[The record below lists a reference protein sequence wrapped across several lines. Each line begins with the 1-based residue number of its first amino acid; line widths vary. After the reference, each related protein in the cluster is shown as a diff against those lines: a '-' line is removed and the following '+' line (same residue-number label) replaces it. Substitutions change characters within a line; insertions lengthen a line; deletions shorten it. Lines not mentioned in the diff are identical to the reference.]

1 MVDLLLLL
9 TLDNLS
15 NITTKN
21 GTLENTNMAYRF
33 VKCGKVVLL
42 AIHGL
47 ITISSDYINKK
58 FVLDLPKPIYSVRF
72 TLNAANSSYG
82 SIEIDI
88 TSEGDINLIFCSTSL
103 SNKKVYVQGTV
114 TYITS

>member
-1 MVDLLLLL
+1 
-9 TLDNLS
+9 
-15 NITTKN
+15 
-21 GTLENTNMAYRF
+21 MAYRF

-42 AIHGL
+42 AIHGP

>member
-1 MVDLLLLL
+1 
-9 TLDNLS
+9 
-15 NITTKN
+15 
-21 GTLENTNMAYRF
+21 MAYRF

-42 AIHGL
+42 AIQGT
-47 ITISSDYINKK
+47 ITISSNYINKQ

-72 TLNAANSSYG
+72 TLNVANSAYG

-88 TSEGDINLIFCSTSL
+88 TSIGDIILSFCSTSL
-103 SNKKVYVQGTV
+103 SNKEVYVQGTV